1 MSNDGG
7 GAALAIVGLVAAV
20 ASSGVAAFFVTQQK
34 DDEQPAKKTQTEE
47 DVVVITPD
55 EIIPSNCEGDTKTM
69 KKGCHN
75 TETGEVYDG
84 TPGKCGQGKEL
95 WVPDPEAPGYKAA
108 FGDGTCEGELRDCS
122 VDCPAPCSGGQW
134 EPDPDD
140 YCKVIT
146 YDDSNPPQKITKH
159 LDGVNACGTGV
170 ISTILNESRGNF
182 VEAKGLGGCEKERI
196 GACTVECPPGMPETD
211 GCAYYANRQLS
222 ANGCMKVDANGNALE
237 YKPDKSNNVECG
249 ESGKQEYFYLP
260 VKASGCNKLSSWEPC
275 SGPPCPIDCVGK
287 WRQESPSNPEGWE
300 PCTGNCGQQPQKKR
314 QYHISNIAQ
323 HGGKACPYSDE
334 FKQTTNCGSITPC
347 TVPCEGSWSEWSTT
361 CPTCDTSA
369 TSDSRSRTW
378 NTSSTLPTGYVYSP
392 ACPTPSTETE
402 YCPATSPCCEVGPW
416 QDGTCRSDGYMT
428 KTRTLTENKPGA
440 CGTYDSETEVRC
452 CYQAGDWETDGQVCG
467 HYQAGKMKYKQTVAG
482 NCEPGTDT
490 KYEDCQNCVQKG
502 QIGDRTYCVRTS
514 ANYKSLPKKV
524 HPTRRVTITPASG
537 GGIACEPE
545 YTSSG
550 GPSYTATEPD
560 NQMCT
565 AQEGSQ
571 LRNAYNAGYPDVS
584 WSDCGS
590 LYCFNEMYRRN
601 N

>member
-34 DDEQPAKKTQTEE
+34 DDEQPAKKTQTQTEE
-47 DVVVITPD
+47 DAVVIPD

-182 VEAKGLGGCEKERI
+182 VEAKGLGGCVKERI
-196 GACTVECPPGMPETD
+196 GACTVECPPGMPESD

-237 YKPDKSNNVECG
+237 YKPDKSNNVGCG

-260 VKASGCNKLSSWEPC
+260 VKASGCNQLSDWEPC

-334 FKQTTNCGSITPC
+334 FTQTTNCGSITPC
-347 TVPCEGSWSEWSTT
+347 CEAGPWEPGTCTEQGFNTWTRELTEHIAGACAGVASTDLRDCPADCKGKYSDPPCPTGCGQSESTLTTQWFTDIFPKDEGALCPPSTGTKT
-361 CPTCDTSA
+361 CPA
-369 TSDSRSRTW
+369 TEACPQDCTGYYSDPPCPTACGTPAKTLTTTW
-378 NTSSTLPTGYVYSP
+378 YTDNGKVGGGVDCPPSTGTKDCPATRGCPVDCVGDWEDKTSSTTSCNTVTCGKGGGKHKYKRTATTTYKEYKISRNAENGGKACPHNAGETKDRVTTYSP
-392 ACPTPSTETE
+392 SLSTTRANLCMHAPS
-402 YCPATSPCCEVGPW
+402 C
-416 QDGTCRSDGYMT
+416 
-428 KTRTLTENKPGA
+428 
-440 CGTYDSETEVRC
+440 
-452 CYQAGDWETDGQVCG
+452 
-467 HYQAGKMKYKQTVAG
+467 
-482 NCEPGTDT
+482 
-490 KYEDCQNCVQKG
+490 
-502 QIGDRTYCVRTS
+502 
-514 ANYKSLPKKV
+514 
-524 HPTRRVTITPASG
+524 
-537 GGIACEPE
+537 
-545 YTSSG
+545 
-550 GPSYTATEPD
+550 
-560 NQMCT
+560 
-565 AQEGSQ
+565 
-571 LRNAYNAGYPDVS
+571 
-584 WSDCGS
+584 
-590 LYCFNEMYRRN
+590 
-601 N
+601 